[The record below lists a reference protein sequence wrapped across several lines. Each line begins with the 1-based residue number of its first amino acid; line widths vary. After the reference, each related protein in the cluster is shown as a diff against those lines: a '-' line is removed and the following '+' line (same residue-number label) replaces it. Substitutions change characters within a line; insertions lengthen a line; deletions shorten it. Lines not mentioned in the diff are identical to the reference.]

1 MIYIP
6 EIPLI
11 DFEAQQAAREHHKQ
25 LGRRPGSVGYLEA
38 LSIRLATIRGEKGL
52 NFNHKHIVLIGAD
65 QEHPASD
72 PAATHAMMQMI
83 VDGNG
88 SINTLAQQHHATL
101 TLADIGMQ
109 RPVTD
114 RSVQSLHI
122 AKCGNMAAGP
132 ALFITE
138 VNDAFMV
145 GMNIGSMEISV
156 GMNLMAAGAITSK
169 GGALP
174 AIAVAA
180 VLGSSAVAELM
191 PEIDPFDLSLTI
203 PAQIELIEHAIDI
216 NKPERIDVID
226 VIRCVGSAEIAA
238 LAGLMLVA
246 AAGRVPIIID
256 GLISAAA
263 AYTAASLNPAIRFCL
278 IAGTAPV
285 HPAHRFILQKLG
297 LRPLVNL
304 DITSESAEGAA
315 MAFPIIDTAAALLS
329 QTQKPKLE
337 I

>member
-11 DFEAQQAAREHHKQ
+11 DFEAQKAAQNHLKQ
-25 LGRRPGSVGYLEA
+25 SNGRQGSLGYLEA
-38 LSIRLATIRGEKGL
+38 LAVRLATIRGSKGVT
-52 NFNHKHIVLIGAD
+52 FDHKHIVLIGAD
-65 QEHPASD
+65 QNHLAAN
-72 PAATHAMMQMI
+72 PAATSAIMEAI
-83 VDGNG
+83 VAEI
-88 SINTLAQQHHATL
+88 SPINALTSQHHATL
-101 TLADIGMQ
+101 TLADIGMSQ
-109 RPVTD
+109 PFQHP
-114 RSVQSLHI
+114 SVQSLRI

-132 ALFITE
+132 ALVITE

-156 GMNLMAAGAITSK
+156 GMNLMAAGAITSP
-169 GGALP
+169 GGALS

-180 VLGSSAVAELM
+180 VLGQADVESLM
-191 PEIDPFDLSLTI
+191 PETDPFGSPLTV
-203 PAQIELIEHAIDI
+203 PAQIELIKHAIDI

-246 AAGRVPIIID
+246 AAGRVPILID

-263 AYTAASLNPAIRFCL
+263 AYTAASLNPAIRFSL

-285 HPAHRFILQKLG
+285 HLAHTFILQKLG

-304 DITSESAEGAA
+304 DISSESAVGAA
-315 MAFPIIDTAAALLS
+315 MAFPIIDTAAALLTNKIS
-329 QTQKPKLE
+329 VE
-337 I
+337 DNV